1 MKKMFIIFFLVLLL
15 FPVMAYSYESNMTVK
30 TTVSRITLSQ
40 AVLSGEGSL
49 GLYRLYGGLDSA
61 DTVNIDSLVV
71 DDISQN
77 DIVVYFRIAQLA
89 KTRTDETISLIVE
102 ADGMI
107 NVEPSVSR
115 DKDLLFSTEA
125 PVISDVTCLRTENV
139 SVDYLPMRENDISFT
154 LSYTLG
160 KPVENVN
167 LAYFKVTWKK
177 TEGLAPGL
185 YTSDITLSY
194 IVN

>member
-1 MKKMFIIFFLVLLL
+1 
-15 FPVMAYSYESNMTVK
+15 MAYNYESNMTVK

-40 AVLSGEGSL
+40 AVLYEDGSL
-49 GLYRLYGGLDSA
+49 GLYRLYGGLDST
-61 DTVNIDSLVV
+61 DIVNMDSLIA

-89 KTRTDETISLIVE
+89 KTRTDETISLTVE
-102 ADGMI
+102 ADSMI

-115 DKDLLFSTEA
+115 GKDLLFSTED
-125 PVISDVTCLRTENV
+125 PVISDVTCLRPENV
-139 SVDYLPMRENDISFT
+139 SVEYLPLRENDISFT

-160 KPVENVN
+160 KPVENVD

-177 TEGLAPGL
+177 IEGLAPGI